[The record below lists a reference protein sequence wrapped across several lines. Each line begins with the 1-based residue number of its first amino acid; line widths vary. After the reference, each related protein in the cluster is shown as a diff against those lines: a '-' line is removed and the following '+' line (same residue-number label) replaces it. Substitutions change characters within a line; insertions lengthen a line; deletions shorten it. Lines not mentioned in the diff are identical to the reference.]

1 MQAGRGVNVYA
12 AVLFHGSHK
21 TSDLATD
28 ISGLS
33 FVRGPYHPSFPAMHG
48 RMSGDQDAGCHC
60 YILGTLASKS
70 GIAEAQTELKKKVL
84 HTLWEEVLR
93 FPLTEEEMPGGTL
106 TLTLRNCDKFSRH
119 SIVGELKLNLA
130 EMEESFGKAQWE
142 RLKSP
147 EKVWTQSV
155 SVVQKP

>member
-1 MQAGRGVNVYA
+1 
-12 AVLFHGSHK
+12 
-21 TSDLATD
+21 
-28 ISGLS
+28 
-33 FVRGPYHPSFPAMHG
+33 MHDG
-48 RMSGDQDAGCHC
+48 MSGDQDTGCHC
-60 YILGTLASKS
+60 YVLGTLESKS

-84 HTLWEEVLR
+84 HTLWEEVLQ
-93 FPLTEEEMPGGTL
+93 FPLTKEEMLGGTL

-147 EKVWTQSV
+147 EKVWTSSV
-155 SVVQKP
+155 SSSETLMIKSLDKRNPFPRELHVGGWLYLFEAGLEG

>member
-1 MQAGRGVNVYA
+1 MLYGFLG
-12 AVLFHGSHK
+12 
-21 TSDLATD
+21 TSNLATD

-60 YILGTLASKS
+60 YILGTLESKS

-142 RLKSP
+142 RLKIP